1 MAPRLDGRGQGSPL
15 FAVFV
20 GRWGWGAQCT
30 GDWSPPSA
38 PGSLAV
44 LSWAC
49 QGQGFGYSRAVE
61 IDPGFIFG
69 AQILGSGLA
78 PYELR

>member
-30 GDWSPPSA
+30 GDWSPPPA
-38 PGSLAV
+38 PGSLSV